1 MSTPPPKPP
10 KPVRSENI
18 EAAPAD
24 PADAEAPAQSEE
36 SAAVDDHFVAKGTKN
51 VAEILAKDAEDES
64 LRKYKE
70 SLLGSA
76 AHGDLGNI
84 SDPRRLVIEE
94 FRICF
99 APEEGVPDV
108 VHQLSTA
115 EGLAKLQSEGITM
128 KEGSKFKFRISFR
141 VQHEIITGI
150 RFINK
155 VTRML
160 SETEELVL
168 GSYPPSSTPHVFEFP
183 KWGFNEAPKGMM
195 MRGKYVV
202 SNSFVDSDKVK
213 HLEFGYDL
221 SIGKWS
227 WPLLFLS
234 PFMLIKT

>member
-1 MSTPPPKPP
+1 MKAPEVPP
-10 KPVRSENI
+10 EG
-18 EAAPAD
+18 
-24 PADAEAPAQSEE
+24 EAPLELEE
-36 SAAVDDHFVAKGTKN
+36 SAPTEDHFVAKGTKN

-70 SLLGSA
+70 SLLGAA
-76 AHGDLGNI
+76 AHGDLGNT

-99 APEEGVPDV
+99 APEENLPDI
-108 VHQLSTA
+108 VHNLSTP
-115 EGLAKLQSEGITM
+115 EGLAQLQRDGISM

-141 VQHEIITGI
+141 VQHEIISGI

-155 VTRML
+155 VTRLL

-168 GSYPPSSTPHVFEFP
+168 GSYPPASVPHVFEFP

-195 MRGKYVV
+195 LRGKYAV

-221 SIGKWS
+221 SIVK
-227 WPLLFLS
+227 
-234 PFMLIKT
+234 